1 MLYTVKSKKKKKK
14 NREKLKRI
22 FIFIFSPLFLI
33 IYYAMTKTS
42 SKCSGIDSKNNIL
55 RYLIKSFKQTTM
67 LLSDFNI
74 GNFSCF
80 IQEAKRIN
88 GICNYH

>member
-1 MLYTVKSKKKKKK
+1 MLYYQIRKKIEKKS
-14 NREKLKRI
+14 KRI

-42 SKCSGIDSKNNIL
+42 LKCSGIDSKNNIVA

-74 GNFSCF
+74 GNFSYF
-80 IQEAKRIN
+80 I
-88 GICNYH
+88 

>member
-1 MLYTVKSKKKKKK
+1 MLYTIKTKK

-55 RYLIKSFKQTTM
+55 ARYLIKSFKQTTM

-74 GNFSCF
+74 GNFSRF
-80 IQEAKRIN
+80 IQEAERIN
-88 GICNYH
+88 S